1 MSLKSRPSC
10 GSSVKL
16 AVLFPI
22 NPRLFIYTMTSGDC
36 MKRLKDKNDSLKTE
50 IRII

>member
-10 GSSVKL
+10 GSPVKR
-16 AVLFPI
+16 AVLFLI
-22 NPRLFIYTMTSGDC
+22 YPRLFIYTMTSADC
-36 MKRLKDKNDSLKTE
+36 LKRLKDKNDSLKSE